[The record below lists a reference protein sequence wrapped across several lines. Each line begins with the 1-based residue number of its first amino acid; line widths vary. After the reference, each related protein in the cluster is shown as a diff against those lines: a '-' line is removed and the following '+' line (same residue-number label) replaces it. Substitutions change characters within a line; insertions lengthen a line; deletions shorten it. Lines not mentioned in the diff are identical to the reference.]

1 MGRGGRVPQPL
12 GTPTASSARKDGPEP
27 LCTRFLP
34 EASQKLDCH
43 WRYGCGATGDTG
55 QSSPC
60 LARPETSCCA
70 HIPSW
75 RAQTT
80 HVYVGRP
87 RAQALWP
94 QCWWRRAAGPCPTR
108 REARDCPGVLACGR
122 PGGCSARL
130 LPPPPI
136 TGSQSLSLVF
146 SWSEARGEWAG
157 RGGTP
162 GCGGHGATQE
172 SEPTAQAVPTS

>member
-1 MGRGGRVPQPL
+1 MPQPL

-34 EASQKLDCH
+34 EASQKLDCR

-87 RAQALWP
+87 GLRP
-94 QCWWRRAAGPCPTR
+94 
-108 REARDCPGVLACGR
+108 CGR
-122 PGGCSARL
+122 SAGGGGPRAHAPPGERPETALGSWRVAGLGAALPASSHPRPSQDLSLSHLCSLGQKPGGSGQAEGGHQDVGGTG
-130 LPPPPI
+130 PPR
-136 TGSQSLSLVF
+136 SLSPQHRLCPL
-146 SWSEARGEWAG
+146 RD
-157 RGGTP
+157 
-162 GCGGHGATQE
+162 
-172 SEPTAQAVPTS
+172 